1 VEIQEQA
8 VDMAKLNAAENGIE
22 NAQFFAGKAEEIMI
36 RREFQNPENADDVV
50 AIVDPP
56 RPGLRKNTIRLVA
69 CDYDNDKKVIQPHLP
84 IRSYVFLDNK
94 AILLLR
100 KMTHLKRLVYL
111 SCNPK
116 AALQNFLSLSMAE
129 SKTKQGAPFVPVK
142 AVPVDMFPQTPHC
155 ELIVYFERLA
165 DN

>member
-1 VEIQEQA
+1 MEIQEQA
-8 VDMAKLNAAENGIE
+8 VNMAKLNAAENGIE

-56 RPGLRKNTIRLVA
+56 RPGLRKNTT
-69 CDYDNDKKVIQPHLP
+69 CDYDNDKKTVQPHLF
-84 IRSYVFLDNK
+84 IQYYVFLDNK

-155 ELIVYFERLA
+155 ELVVYFERLA
-165 DN
+165 GN

>member
-1 VEIQEQA
+1 MFCI
-8 VDMAKLNAAENGIE
+8 
-22 NAQFFAGKAEEIMI
+22 
-36 RREFQNPENADDVV
+36 
-50 AIVDPP
+50 
-56 RPGLRKNTIRLVA
+56 
-69 CDYDNDKKVIQPHLP
+69 
-84 IRSYVFLDNK
+84 LDNK

-142 AVPVDMFPQTPHC
+142 AIPVDMFPQTPHC
-155 ELIVYFERLA
+155 ELVVYFERYSS
-165 DN
+165 N

>member
-1 VEIQEQA
+1 VYI
-8 VDMAKLNAAENGIE
+8 
-22 NAQFFAGKAEEIMI
+22 
-36 RREFQNPENADDVV
+36 
-50 AIVDPP
+50 
-56 RPGLRKNTIRLVA
+56 
-69 CDYDNDKKVIQPHLP
+69 
-84 IRSYVFLDNK
+84 LDNK

-129 SKTKQGAPFVPVK
+129 SKTKHGAPFVPVK

-155 ELIVYFERLA
+155 ELIVYFERHTG
-165 DN
+165 N